1 MPATRTKVLLALS
14 GGVTGYDLYER
25 IAGEAGPYLRKG
37 GAIVLEVGNAQ
48 EVRVAELLEAQ
59 GFGAITMVP
68 DLTGAVRGVVAWKE

>member
-1 MPATRTKVLLALS
+1 MDIESLQHHIRHFLKI
-14 GGVTGYDLYER
+14 DLYER
-25 IAGEAGPYLRKG
+25 IAGETGPYLRKG